1 MINTLSTHC
10 TLSKSKAEMIASF
23 RHVNCRVFSES
34 LKAWKLMTRASTSLW
49 LQAELQLARYSD
61 CLAHLPFLDQLLTQ
75 DGMSVQEGHIMQTLA
90 QRAVAILDSAED
102 DVVFCYGVSAV
113 KIMTAVELKAQATT
127 GHEIMKPWEAV
138 ISHVKPWRHDTP
150 WYSTCNATKFA
161 SRSIQKLSV
170 LRL

>member
-1 MINTLSTHC
+1 MKCLHR
-10 TLSKSKAEMIASF
+10 LGMWIAGF
-23 RHVNCRVFSES
+23 F
-34 LKAWKLMTRASTSLW
+34 LKAWKPESSWPEPPLLW

-138 ISHVKPWRHDTP
+138 ISHVKPWRHDTQ
-150 WYSTCNATKFA
+150 WYSMILHVQCYKVCE
-161 SRSIQKLSV
+161 SV
-170 LRL
+170 HSEA